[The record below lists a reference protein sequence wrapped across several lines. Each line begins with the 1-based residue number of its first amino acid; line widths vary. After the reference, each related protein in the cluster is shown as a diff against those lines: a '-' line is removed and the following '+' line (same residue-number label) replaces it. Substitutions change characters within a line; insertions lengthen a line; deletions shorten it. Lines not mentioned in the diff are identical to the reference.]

1 MTHARDHFA
10 TWLSDAH
17 AMELH
22 SAALLKAQM
31 GRLENY
37 PDLRERMQQHLAET
51 EQQAEQLR
59 RLMERAP
66 GAQSVFKDVAG
77 RLTAAAQGVS
87 GIFSADEV
95 VKVCMNAYTSKHS
108 EIATY
113 KVLVAAADELGDAKA
128 VAVFET
134 ILAEE
139 KAMAEWLEFYL
150 DGVTRLY
157 LIREER
163 DLLAKR

>member
-10 TWLSDAH
+10 TWLSDAY
-17 AMELH
+17 AMELQA
-22 SAALLKAQM
+22 AALFKAQI
-31 GRLENY
+31 GRIENY

-51 EQQAEQLR
+51 ERQAEDLQ

-66 GAQSVFKDVAG
+66 GAQSVLKHVAG
-77 RLTAAAQGVS
+77 RLTAVAQGVS

-95 VKVCMNAYTSKHS
+95 VRVCMSAYTFKHS

-113 KVLVAAADELGDAKA
+113 KVLIAAADELGDEKA
-128 VAVFET
+128 VAALEA

-139 KAMAEWLEFYL
+139 KAMAEWLDLYL

-157 LIREER
+157 LIRDER